1 MPSEKIPKS
10 FGKTLKNFVLGIAI
24 FLLTMFVAMYGI
36 KTVYTEPKYEDFCKN
51 TLSQID
57 NRTLC
62 INEGGKWVGYS
73 DYDSKISVQT
83 IGRCEAPIICND
95 EFEKENEKHSK
106 NVFISAVPLAILLIA
121 LGAFVFRLNPVGVGI
136 MFGGIGT
143 LIYGAGGYWRYAD
156 NFLKFIISLIGLIVL
171 IFLAYWFNKR
181 FDRKK

>member
-36 KTVYTEPKYEDFCKN
+36 KTVYIEPKYEDFCKN

-95 EFEKENEKHSK
+95 EFEKENEKHS
-106 NVFISAVPLAILLIA
+106 
-121 LGAFVFRLNPVGVGI
+121 
-136 MFGGIGT
+136 
-143 LIYGAGGYWRYAD
+143 
-156 NFLKFIISLIGLIVL
+156 
-171 IFLAYWFNKR
+171 
-181 FDRKK
+181 